1 MMNIF
6 NMRFD
11 LHVHTTLS
19 PCSRLRL
26 AEILSDAK
34 SKGLDGVCITDHNT
48 MAVREILTEGLQDDG
63 LCIIFGLEYS
73 TADGDFLLFGPFE
86 ELAAGLS
93 APQLLDRVENE
104 GGVAIAAH
112 PFRTARP
119 TREYLIKQGLC
130 RIVEGVNGRNHT
142 YEDDRVASWEKSYD
156 IKQVGGSD
164 AHSLSELGQKATRF
178 HTRITSRADL
188 IQALKKGAFDIP
200 HQN

>member
-1 MMNIF
+1 MPI
-6 NMRFD
+6 MRFD

-19 PCSRLRL
+19 PCSRLRPT
-26 AEILSDAK
+26 EILSDAI

-48 MAVREILTEGLQDDG
+48 MAIQEILTEGLQDDG
-63 LCIIFGLEYS
+63 LCIIFGIEYS

-86 ELAAGLS
+86 ELPAGLY
-93 APQLLDRVENE
+93 APELLDRVETE

-119 TREYLIKQGLC
+119 TREYIIKQGLC
-130 RIVEGVNGRNHT
+130 RIVEGINGRNHT
-142 YEDDRVASWEKSYD
+142 HENDRVASWEQSYD

-200 HQN
+200 HPI